1 MSNWPSQP
9 RLFTLAFRPLTGLR
23 LDEQQPDPAP
33 GTPECVD
40 EIADEKADADPR
52 DGAVPVAD
60 ALTED
65 TDEAVDAGWPISVA

>member
-1 MSNWPSQP
+1 VSNWPSN
-9 RLFTLAFRPLTGLR
+9 RVYSRFAFRPLTGLR

-33 GTPECVD
+33 NTPECVD
-40 EIADEKADADPR
+40 EIADERADADPR